1 MTFSKDQAIFFSDS
15 PSSLRASLFLSSCE
29 LTVHLHHWRTEWRE
43 QGSLMSCLGVKLPPS
58 LDSCALLS
66 LWDLNTPA
74 RDQMHAWNCRA
85 LTTVKYLCNNYII
98 ILKVRKAL
106 CIFSRALGEAKNKTG
121 GRIIIIR
128 RWQPTIEYI
137 FLWFSHK
144 ISLPCPHASIKSM
157 QVAPNFDWGLQS

>member
-1 MTFSKDQAIFFSDS
+1 M
-15 PSSLRASLFLSSCE
+15 
-29 LTVHLHHWRTEWRE
+29 
-43 QGSLMSCLGVKLPPS
+43 LGH
-58 LDSCALLS
+58 
-66 LWDLNTPA
+66 T
-74 RDQMHAWNCRA
+74 NCRA

-106 CIFSRALGEAKNKTG
+106 CIFSRALGQAKNKTG

-157 QVAPNFDWGLQS
+157 QVAPNFD